1 MGNAGRAIRR
11 LSRSIETDALQADR
25 RRRLRICH
33 ERLGGRHQSDGLCL
47 QLPLSDTRL
56 ARVGRRLLAGLVAGD
71 IELRHGLSRSTRR
84 SDAHKRYQSLPSIAL
99 GDGLRADV
107 GNLVRGRDVAR
118 LDLWPPEDLVAP
130 VEVDSVR
137 TSDMSKFGASTLCK
151 DLYDGL
157 VVLGD
162 EKLHLRIVTSPLEEA
177 LDRVESMRAKV

>member
-1 MGNAGRAIRR
+1 M
-11 LSRSIETDALQADR
+11 
-25 RRRLRICH
+25 
-33 ERLGGRHQSDGLCL
+33 
-47 QLPLSDTRL
+47 PLSDTGL
-56 ARVGRRLLAGLVAGD
+56 ARVGRRLLAGLIGSN
-71 IELRHGLSRSTRR
+71 IELRHGPCSTRR

-151 DLYDGL
+151 DLDDGL

-177 LDRVESMRAKV
+177 LDRIESMRAKV

>member
-1 MGNAGRAIRR
+1 M
-11 LSRSIETDALQADR
+11 
-25 RRRLRICH
+25 
-33 ERLGGRHQSDGLCL
+33 
-47 QLPLSDTRL
+47 PLSDTGL
-56 ARVGRRLLAGLVAGD
+56 ARVGRRLLAGLIGSN
-71 IELRHGLSRSTRR
+71 IELRHGSCSTRR

-107 GNLVRGRDVAR
+107 GDLVRGRDVAR

>member
-1 MGNAGRAIRR
+1 MPLADAG
-11 LSRSIETDALQADR
+11 
-25 RRRLRICH
+25 
-33 ERLGGRHQSDGLCL
+33 
-47 QLPLSDTRL
+47 L
-56 ARVGRRLLAGLVAGD
+56 ARVGRRLLAGLIRSN
-71 IELRHGLSRSTRR
+71 IELRHGSRSTRR
-84 SDAHKRYQSLPSIAL
+84 PDAHERYQSLPSIAL